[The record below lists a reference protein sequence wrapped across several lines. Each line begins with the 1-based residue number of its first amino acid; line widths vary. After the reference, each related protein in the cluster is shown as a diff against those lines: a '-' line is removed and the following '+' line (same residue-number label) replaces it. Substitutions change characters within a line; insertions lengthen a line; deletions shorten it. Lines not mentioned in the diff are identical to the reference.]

1 MIIGTE
7 IPQLLCPRGEGD
19 STVFVL
25 HSRLS
30 FPSDDLLDNA
40 HLFYGLLSHS
50 CLTSPL
56 PFWCFFTSQIIFL
69 LPDLCLLL
77 EENKQNFYSVS
88 DNVSSISH
96 TFSHLLSFN

>member
-25 HSRLS
+25 YSHLS